1 MRKFNKTNLSPSEVV
16 YRIWPPEWS
25 SCLNSGLQPLRWKAR
40 RHPCPGQS
48 DVGCLSGQWMVA
60 PDGRTQPPRMACDPP
75 LWKCSREMS
84 TIFGVMYRGT
94 RGRGDFGQDYIFPKH
109 AQMRLRGS
117 RSLFVPLLMCWSLV
131 LELFSSAQVW
141 ASWSWLVEAIHWHAH
156 AYISLQDS
164 VAQEFCSALVPIS
177 GYRDSRGV

>member
-75 LWKCSREMS
+75 LWTCSREMS

-117 RSLFVPLLMCWSLV
+117 RSYSYLHSCVQVQHLVPWSRGSVPLDPGSHSHYPSL
-131 LELFSSAQVW
+131 
-141 ASWSWLVEAIHWHAH
+141 
-156 AYISLQDS
+156 
-164 VAQEFCSALVPIS
+164 
-177 GYRDSRGV
+177 